1 MRIEPA
7 RRRRGARV
15 GLTPLIDVVFLLLVF
30 FIIGG
35 RLEDESRIR
44 IASAAPDV
52 DQPAEAATEAPAPIV
67 LLTLESELVWR
78 FAGRA
83 AAPETVLDQLQAA
96 REQHPALQVVLA
108 PGPRLAAQGL
118 VDAIDR
124 LEALGVERIAYLA
137 E

>member
-7 RRRRGARV
+7 RRRGGARV

-44 IASAAPDV
+44 IASPTPDV
-52 DQPAEAATEAPAPIV
+52 DGPVEAHVETSAPLV
-67 LLTLESELVWR
+67 LLALESDAVWR

-83 AAPETVLDQLQAA
+83 AAPEAILGQLAAA
-96 REQHPALQVVLA
+96 RDLHPALQVVLA
-108 PGPRLAAQGL
+108 PGPTLDAQGL

-124 LEALGVERIAYLA
+124 LRALGVERIAYLA

>member
-7 RRRRGARV
+7 RRRGGARV

-44 IASAAPDV
+44 IASPPPEV
-52 DQPAEAATEAPAPIV
+52 DGPIEAAVETPSPLV
-67 LLTLESELVWR
+67 LLALESAAVWR

-83 AAPETVLDQLQAA
+83 AAPEAILGQLARVLDL
-96 REQHPALQVVLA
+96 HPALQVVLA
-108 PGPRLAAQGL
+108 PGPTLDAQGL
-118 VDAIDR
+118 VEAIDR
-124 LEALGVERIAYLA
+124 LRALGVERIAYLA

>member
-7 RRRRGARV
+7 RRRRGAQV

-44 IASAAPDV
+44 MASAAPAADP
-52 DQPAEAATEAPAPIV
+52 PAEAATEVPAPVV
-67 LLTLESELVWR
+67 LVSLESELVWR

-83 AAPETVLDQLQAA
+83 AAPEAVLDQLQAA

>member
-7 RRRRGARV
+7 RRRSGARV

-35 RLEDESRIR
+35 RLEHESRIR
-44 IASAAPDV
+44 LASPTPDIEGPIEAEVAAPT
-52 DQPAEAATEAPAPIV
+52 PLV
-67 LLTLESELVWR
+67 LLALDSETTWR
-78 FAGRA
+78 FAGRV
-83 AAPETVLDQLQAA
+83 AAPEAILGQLAGLLDL
-96 REQHPALQVVLA
+96 HPALQVVLA
-108 PGPRLAAQGL
+108 PGPTLDAQGL

-124 LEALGVERIAYLA
+124 VRALGVERLAYLA